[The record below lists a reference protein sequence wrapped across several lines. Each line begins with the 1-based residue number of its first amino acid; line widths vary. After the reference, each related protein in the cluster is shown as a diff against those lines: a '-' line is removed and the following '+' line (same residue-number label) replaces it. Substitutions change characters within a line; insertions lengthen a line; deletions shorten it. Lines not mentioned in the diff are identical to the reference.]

1 MNKMA
6 QRPHIKIY
14 DNTGTLV
21 AGMYNQFREL
31 FTVQRPKNRPLHIA
45 LAGGSTPRA
54 FYEFLAKRPVDDIHW
69 KTIHLWWGDERC
81 VPPDHADS
89 NYRMVREAL
98 LDHIDIGAQN
108 IHRIRGESGPDSEV
122 IRYGKEIE
130 GNLPLSPVGL
140 PVFDLI
146 LLGVGEDG
154 HTASIFPD
162 SDLSDDSISYCVVT
176 RHPGSGQK
184 RITLTMPVLN
194 QAKHVAFMVS
204 GSAKADVVGIVLNK
218 QSGYKNLPAAKVLP
232 VDGTLFWYLDR
243 AAANL
248 QHYAGSET
256 HTR

>member
-1 MNKMA
+1 MSNIT
-6 QRPHIKIY
+6 QRPNIKVY
-14 DNTGTLV
+14 DNTGTLA

-31 FTVQRPKNRPLHIA
+31 FTGQRSQNRPLHIA
-45 LAGGSTPRA
+45 LAGGSTPLA

-81 VPPDHADS
+81 VPPDHSDS

-108 IHRIRGESGPDSEV
+108 IHRIRGESDPDSET

-130 GNLPLSPVGL
+130 ENIPLSPVGL

-146 LLGVGEDG
+146 LLGIGEDG

-162 SDLSDDSISYCVVT
+162 SDFSADSISYCVVT

-204 GSAKADVVGIVLNK
+204 GPAKADVVSKILKK
-218 QSGYKNLPAAKVLP
+218 QIELKNLPAVKVIP
-232 VDGTLFWYLDR
+232 VDGILFWFLDR
-243 AAANL
+243 AAASHL
-248 QHYAGSET
+248 DK
-256 HTR
+256 